1 MDIQIRTAGIGKWPV
16 VRAMGHD
23 VTLNLYGRTSLLL
36 DLLYRAGM
44 LPSVSAYGKEGS
56 DALFIN
62 GENLGTTD
70 QTVQFGI
77 WRMVESYRTSGYLFD
92 GDFAL
97 AMRAVGVE
105 PDADEEQAAA
115 EPA

>member
-23 VTLNLYGRTSLLL
+23 VS
-36 DLLYRAGM
+36 
-44 LPSVSAYGKEGS
+44 
-56 DALFIN
+56 
-62 GENLGTTD
+62 ENLGTTD

-92 GDFAL
+92 DDFAQV
-97 AMRAVGVE
+97 MRAVGVE